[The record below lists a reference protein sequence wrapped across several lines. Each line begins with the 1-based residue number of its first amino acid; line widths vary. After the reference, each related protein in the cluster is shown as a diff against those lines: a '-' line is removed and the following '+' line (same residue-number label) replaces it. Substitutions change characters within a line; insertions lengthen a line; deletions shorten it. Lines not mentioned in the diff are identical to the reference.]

1 VGIVDPLERMAE
13 LRRRMRRLKRSA
25 EPLVTYSILRAL
37 GRSPLAVQRAVVRL
51 LATKT
56 TAVLTSVPG
65 PQQTLY
71 LAGAPIRDIFFW
83 VPQAG
88 RVGLGMSICSYDG
101 QVRLGLATDTG
112 LVPDPERIIAGFHD
126 ELDELRQRVL

>member
-1 VGIVDPLERMAE
+1 
-13 LRRRMRRLKRSA
+13 
-25 EPLVTYSILRAL
+25 
-37 GRSPLAVQRAVVRL
+37 VVRL

-71 LAGAPIRDIFFW
+71 LGGRRIRDLFFW

-88 RVGLGMSICSYDG
+88 RVGLGLSICSYDG
-101 QVRLGLATDTG
+101 NVRLGVATDAG
-112 LVPDPERIIAGFHD
+112 LVPDPQAVVDGIHE
-126 ELDELRQRVL
+126 ELEVLRGLAAR